1 MTLGELKEKLR
12 TIGKDTEDPFL
23 ETRVILSHL
32 GFSPTFQIAEK
43 DREVEKSVEE
53 KAISLMEKRAGHWP
67 MAYLTGEKEFWGLT
81 FHVTPDVLIPR
92 PDTETL
98 VETVI
103 NLWKDNALKGDI
115 LDLCTGSGAIAT
127 ALSVELDKDIHF
139 SDLSPKALSVAEEN
153 YTRLTGRKAY
163 KKEGDLLSPWKGK
176 KFALIVSNPPY
187 LTEKWCQE
195 VSEEVKKEPKMAL
208 LGYGPE
214 GLDIIERILDEAPE
228 NLEKGGYLALE
239 CDWRQCNGIRER
251 LVKKGYLGVNIV
263 KDLRGLDR
271 VVYGRY
277 DG

>member
-32 GFSPTFQIAEK
+32 GFSPIFQITEK

-67 MAYLTGEKEFWGLT
+67 MAYLTGEKEFWGLN

-98 VETVI
+98 VETAI

-214 GLDIIERILDEAPE
+214 GLDIIERILDEAPG

-239 CDWRQCNGIRER
+239 CDWRQCNGIRE
-251 LVKKGYLGVNIV
+251 
-263 KDLRGLDR
+263 DR
-271 VVYGRY
+271 KSVV
-277 DG
+277 